1 MATVAAVAFAGPALT
16 RGPAAH
22 SLSAA
27 AATRAAMTSSS
38 IAVPGMQIHVVNLH
52 QQFARSLAAKSVV
65 TAPEA
70 GIVPM
75 RTGHGTAAPA
85 AATAGTATAAAAAS
99 CKEPD
104 CNMSRHGGAGRA
116 GCGHSRDRDRRGRGL
131 LQGTRLQ
138 YVQARRCGPARA
150 ARLPAALGT

>member
-52 QQFARSLAAKSVV
+52 QQFARSLATKRVATGPK
-65 TAPEA
+65 A

-75 RTGHGTAAPA
+75 MTGHAP
-85 AATAGTATAAAAAS
+85 GTATTTAALTSANASSAAAAA

-104 CNMSRHGGAGRA
+104 CNMSRHGGKVQHAP
-116 GCGHSRDRDRRGRGL
+116 HVYL
-131 LQGTRLQ
+131 LL
-138 YVQARRCGPARA
+138 
-150 ARLPAALGT
+150 